1 MAGLD
6 PAIHAS
12 LALFLSMSDN
22 LSYYQCFSRVSSV
35 YVDGRVK
42 PGHDGKPKMR
52 RKEIKRYR
60 YKRRD
65 LLVKKRRL

>member
-6 PAIHAS
+6 QAIHAS

-35 YVDGRVK
+35 YVDGRGLS
-42 PGHDGKPKMR
+42 PADDGKPK
-52 RKEIKRYR
+52 IAPQ
-60 YKRRD
+60 RD
-65 LLVKKRRL
+65 QTVSLQAPRFDL